1 MAELDELDCSDL
13 LYVRRK
19 KGQLYG
25 KCEDFVVV
33 DGESLRVIPHAR
45 TNWRK
50 ESLEGAVCIGT
61 LHQLSMKAHAR
72 SEAIY
77 QLFHTDWKGYGVFIL
92 HSGKRVK
99 VKVESLMN
107 LYFLDQWCTRKHL
120 SPAFRFELEEQI
132 VPIWDYYARKMAFEF
147 LCCLE
152 STHP

>member
-1 MAELDELDCSDL
+1 MMLWRFLAEVDELDCPNF

-19 KGQLYG
+19 EGEPYG
-25 KCEDFVVV
+25 NCEDFVIV
-33 DGESLRVIPHAR
+33 DCESLRVIPFAG
-45 TNWRK
+45 TNWRNK
-50 ESLEGAVCIGT
+50 NLEGAVCIGT

-107 LYFLDQWCTRKHL
+107 L
-120 SPAFRFELEEQI
+120 
-132 VPIWDYYARKMAFEF
+132 
-147 LCCLE
+147 
-152 STHP
+152 